1 MRYHSSLHTASAHP
15 AYSYL
20 EASLANKLPALLID
34 ATLIIKYVDG
44 AQVVALACLEIVR
57 VVGGGDLQGSDINSD
72 NEKACGLQICCSV
85 VEVTAVQRFET

>member
-1 MRYHSSLHTASAHP
+1 M
-15 AYSYL
+15 
-20 EASLANKLPALLID
+20 
-34 ATLIIKYVDG
+34 
-44 AQVVALACLEIVR
+44 ALACLEIVR